1 MGFCIVC
8 GIATDRCNTIGSR
21 RLEMEG
27 EIMLSI
33 VRQWIAPKTASE
45 SDIICHSCYNAAN
58 SVAND
63 DERPEAEEAP
73 LGHRRVCTLCGR
85 SLLRRIRYHPLRIG
99 SAQDRK
105 IIEVVKEWIIPRAM
119 SVSTFLCH
127 SCWMRASRASRHFHS
142 GPSTSAASSVPVNEP
157 SSGGSLNIQDSP
169 APLQQSQSA
178 RRPHVNTIV
187 LPEYFRPVET
197 QNRCFVE
204 GCCGSERNRVTPS
217 MRRQLL
223 KMYNYYVPPNNR
235 LCDYHLTCTSSDFLN
250 DISMNII
257 NVFNADHIQDMLTLK
272 DAEVNFLDFED
283 FEIDS
288 SLNGKDA
295 IIQYYCNCIVGKR
308 TVGCCAHIISIICK
322 FVNSISC

>member
-169 APLQQSQSA
+169 VIHHHSSLSTSTGSLIPDNEVISQRSLEVQDPSSVEENEAPLQQSQSA

-204 GCCGSERNRVTPS
+204 GCCGSERNRAS
-217 MRRQLL
+217 E
-223 KMYNYYVPPNNR
+223 
-235 LCDYHLTCTSSDFLN
+235 SD
-250 DISMNII
+250 
-257 NVFNADHIQDMLTLK
+257 
-272 DAEVNFLDFED
+272 
-283 FEIDS
+283 
-288 SLNGKDA
+288 
-295 IIQYYCNCIVGKR
+295 
-308 TVGCCAHIISIICK
+308 IICHSCYNAA
-322 FVNSISC
+322 NSVANDDERPEAEEAPLGHRRVCARHVLCYAV